1 MGATFL
7 DLAHERAA
15 SSKNHLQPLQLL
27 NCDGSCRIGAA
38 YARMMSEGHKM
49 DIVYYDPYP
58 NKNLEDYMKGY
69 GELLKSKG
77 ERPVTCTRVET
88 MEEVFKAGDV
98 HLSRPLLPLTPASLL
113 FCLK

>member
-1 MGATFL
+1 MGC
-7 DLAHERAA
+7 AH
-15 SSKNHLQPLQLL
+15 
-27 NCDGSCRIGAA
+27 RIGAA

-58 NKNLEDYMKGY
+58 NKKLEDYMKGY
-69 GELLKSKG
+69 GELLKSQG

-98 HLSRPLLPLTPASLL
+98 HLSSPSSFLSGP
-113 FCLK
+113 